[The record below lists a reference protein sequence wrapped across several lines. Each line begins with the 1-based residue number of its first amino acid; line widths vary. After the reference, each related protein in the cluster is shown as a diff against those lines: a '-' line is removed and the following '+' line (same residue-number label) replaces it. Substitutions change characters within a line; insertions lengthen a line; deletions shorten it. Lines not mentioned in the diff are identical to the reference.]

1 MEGGEQMTN
10 EAFLLLSEDERQ
22 AKLRAVLMS
31 RTGGRLTNE
40 ELEDILLSAI
50 PKRQYGV
57 KVYQDAQAFCRDLA
71 LSDGCRGRTILGQV
85 MAGSGQEPGMLF
97 CETRA
102 AAVLVRK
109 QAEEGEIY
117 QIHIFIPPERLQKG
131 YQRQ

>member
-1 MEGGEQMTN
+1 MTN

-31 RTGGRLTNE
+31 RTCGCLTDE
-40 ELEDILLSAI
+40 ELRDILLTAT

-71 LSDGCRGRTILGQV
+71 LPHGCRGRTIFGQV
-85 MAGSGQEPGMLF
+85 MAGSEEEPGMLF
-97 CETRA
+97 CETQA

-109 QAEEGEIY
+109 QAEESEVY
-117 QIHIFIPPERLQKG
+117 QIHIFIPPQRSQKG
-131 YQRQ
+131 YQRR